1 MVSIAAWNPGR
12 LKASEDAH
20 TDNIPVSMAQ
30 GESRNDL
37 EPDQNLGFLFSVFIV
52 TWAGFFGYA
61 FLMSRRQREV
71 RREIDT
77 IKALVEEQ
85 KESGKPS

>member
-1 MVSIAAWNPGR
+1 M
-12 LKASEDAH
+12 
-20 TDNIPVSMAQ
+20 
-30 GESRNDL
+30 

-52 TWAGFFGYA
+52 TWAGFFGYV

-77 IKALVEEQ
+77 LKALGEEQ
-85 KESGKPS
+85 KESGEPS